1 MFDQYHFP
9 KETTYVDRHITV
21 NEHKAPT
28 DESVKLLNELEEKA
42 IKNIISRFS
51 TSNNILQTFCAVH
64 ENGITGYREIF
75 LKMTLNN
82 KDYKLIIEIDPF
94 TMDNII
100 KQVCDKVSAAI
111 AQEIVNPMLM
121 EYQKN
126 WRIPF

>member
-21 NEHKAPT
+21 KEHKAPT